1 MNRTNTALRAIQA
14 VWVLLILLQGLH
26 CSPGRE
32 EQHNESKVQEEY
44 PVSEPVDTGLSDTAR
59 EVLQPEQSP
68 AGQESQEVLICKSKS
83 AYAYH
88 ARICR
93 GLKRCKAGTAVL
105 SQEEAQEA
113 GYRPCKYCY

>member
-1 MNRTNTALRAIQA
+1 MNRKNSVLRAIQV
-14 VWVLLILLQGLH
+14 VWVLLVLLQGLH

-32 EQHNESKVQEEY
+32 EQHNGREVQDEY
-44 PVSEPVDTGLSDTAR
+44 PVSEPADTGLSDTAR
-59 EVLQPEQSP
+59 EVSQPEQ
-68 AGQESQEVLICKSKS
+68 ESQKVLICKSKS

-88 ARICR
+88 AGTCR

-105 SQEEAQEA
+105 SREEALEA